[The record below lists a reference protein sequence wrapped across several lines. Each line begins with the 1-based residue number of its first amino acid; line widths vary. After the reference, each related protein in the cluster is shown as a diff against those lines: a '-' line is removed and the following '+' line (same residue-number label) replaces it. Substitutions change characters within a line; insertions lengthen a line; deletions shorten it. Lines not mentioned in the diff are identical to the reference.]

1 MKIEISTVDTCK
13 EVPADIQRL
22 SENVATI
29 TAREQETPEEEISCL
44 MI

>member
-1 MKIEISTVDTCK
+1 MRIEISTVATCK
-13 EVPADIQRL
+13 EVPAAIQGPT
-22 SENVATI
+22 EEVATI

>member
-1 MKIEISTVDTCK
+1 MRIEISTVATCK
-13 EVPADIQRL
+13 EVPAAIGG
-22 SENVATI
+22 STEEVATI

>member
-1 MKIEISTVDTCK
+1 MRTDIRTVGTCK